1 MASVPSETPMNY
13 LITGAAR
20 GIGRGLTRNLLS
32 RGHRVYL
39 LDSNKPELENTLKLA
54 SHWANAPQPGRRPF
68 DGQVVDLADRAQL
81 RAAAAAATA
90 FFGDDGA
97 LDVLVNNAFATPHVW
112 SADRRMDDTDD
123 ATIEREWDTKIAV
136 GLTAPFLLAR
146 LCVPMLRKRQGCVV
160 NVSSTRARQAEPN
173 HEAYSA
179 AKAGLLGLTRS
190 MAVSLGE
197 TYGIR
202 VNAITPGWI
211 DVDDE
216 NVEADRERKGWGE
229 ALGEADHK
237 WHPAGRV
244 GRVEDVARAVVFLA
258 ESRFVTGEEIVLD
271 GGVSRKMVYPEE

>member
-1 MASVPSETPMNY
+1 MTSVPSETPMNY

-39 LDSNKPELENTLKLA
+39 LDSNKSELENTLKLA
-54 SHWANAPQPGRRPF
+54 SGWANAPQPGRRPF
-68 DGQVVDLADRAQL
+68 GGQVVDLADRAQL
-81 RAAAAAATA
+81 RAAAAAAAA

-112 SADRRMDDTDD
+112 SADRRMDDADD

-146 LCVPMLRKRQGCVV
+146 LCVPMLRERQGCVV

-197 TYGIR
+197 AYGIR

-216 NVEADRERKGWGE
+216 KVEADRERKGWGE